1 MICFGGELKCF
12 TISRHLCNK
21 LAHSMHGNSE
31 GFAVRVSNVTSAV
44 DRRQGHSYHGIGAGR
59 FTSFVRD
66 KT

>member
-1 MICFGGELKCF
+1 
-12 TISRHLCNK
+12 
-21 LAHSMHGNSE
+21 MHGNSD

-44 DRRQGHSYHGIGAGR
+44 GRRQGHSYHGIGAGR